1 MQQLSRWIPG
11 LLPVAATLA
20 LVDCAPAA
28 QTLLTLADAVAT
40 ATPGRHG
47 NPNFLDDG
55 FPHSRW

>member
-1 MQQLSRWIPG
+1 M
-11 LLPVAATLA
+11 AATLA